1 MAGITD
7 AQLRLF
13 YARIGSN
20 IRTARTTAGLS
31 QSTLA
36 ERIGFTRAAVS
47 NLESGRQRLTVHLL
61 VQIAETLKINPVQL
75 LAELPARAEPD
86 VLEELDRHIVHAPD
100 TAQDFVRRAVAQLV
114 ADKGVRSSDEPKR
127 KAGS

>member
-1 MAGITD
+1 MAGISE
-7 AQLRLF
+7 AQLRRF

-36 ERIGFTRAAVS
+36 KRIGFTRAAVS

-61 VQIAETLKINPVQL
+61 VQISDALEINPSQL
-75 LAELPARAEPD
+75 LTELPARAEPD

-100 TAQDFVRRAVAQLV
+100 TAQNFVRRAIAQLV
-114 ADKGVRSSDEPKR
+114 AEQRREEQ
-127 KAGS
+127 